1 LQTFNIKNM
10 PYFCKYLIVPFLT
23 SLLLSAC
30 STTQAGANEIRPE
43 SPPTELMTPAI
54 DLPHVA
60 ILFTIVSVP
69 PGEDVVEINPE
80 KYAYTHKNYPYAS
93 ESLRLVKLQQWVA
106 QQNVAHPET
115 QAPPLNLLTPPKPA
129 PSILDRENPSHRA
142 EVYLNDNELAQRFA
156 QLQTWVSSQ
165 SPTRISR

>member
-10 PYFCKYLIVPFLT
+10 PYFCKYLIFPFLT

-30 STTQAGANEIRPE
+30 GATQVVEKENFQG
-43 SPPTELMTPAI
+43 SPPAELMTPAI
-54 DLPHVA
+54 ELPQVA
-60 ILFTIVSVP
+60 ILFTIVRVP
-69 PGEDVVEINPE
+69 PGEDVVEIDSG

-115 QAPPLNLLTPPKPA
+115 QAPPLHLLTPPKPA

-165 SPTRISR
+165 SPTRISK